1 MSAAQEMPTSAMGS
15 SPAIPLVTGPTATGK
30 TEAAIAVARYL
41 GAEIVSAD
49 SRQVYRGM
57 NIGTAKPTQRQR
69 SEVRHHLIDCVD
81 PDQPFSAG
89 TFRALA
95 EECISEI
102 LSRGKKVIVVGGS
115 TLYVEALVRGLADIP
130 ATDEA
135 VRASLRSR
143 LQSDGADHLY
153 RELEVVDPVAAARM
167 DASKTQRV
175 LRALEVYHSTGKR
188 ISEYQKETRP
198 PQRTYRMFIFRMD
211 RALLDQRILKRA
223 RAMTEQGLVD
233 EVRSLLHVGLPPT
246 ANAMRTIG
254 YKEAMD
260 VLEGRLDPSRLAEQ
274 IAANTRRYAR
284 RQFTWFKRYEEALW
298 IDAEAAASAILS
310 SLSDS

>member
-1 MSAAQEMPTSAMGS
+1 
-15 SPAIPLVTGPTATGK
+15 
-30 TEAAIAVARYL
+30 
-41 GAEIVSAD
+41 
-49 SRQVYRGM
+49 
-57 NIGTAKPTQRQR
+57 
-69 SEVRHHLIDCVD
+69 
-81 PDQPFSAG
+81 
-89 TFRALA
+89 
-95 EECISEI
+95 
-102 LSRGKKVIVVGGS
+102 
-115 TLYVEALVRGLADIP
+115 
-130 ATDEA
+130 
-135 VRASLRSR
+135 
-143 LQSDGADHLY
+143 
-153 RELEVVDPVAAARM
+153 M

-198 PQRTYRMFIFRMD
+198 PQRTYRLFIFRMD

-233 EVRSLLHVGLPPT
+233 EVRSLLHLGLPQT

-260 VLEGRLDPSRLAEQ
+260 VLEGRLDPSRLADQ

-284 RQFTWFKRYEEALW
+284 RQFTWFKRYEEAVW

-310 SLSDS
+310 SLSAS